1 MRVLVIAAHPDDEV
15 LGVGGTMLKHAKN
28 GDFVKVIILAT
39 GITSRMKS
47 GYESSSKY
55 ELNSSES
62 KNMKKEIEL
71 LRTNAKKAC
80 KTLNVTKTEFYD
92 LPDNEMDSIPL
103 LQIVKIIENEIQK
116 EKPDRIYTHHYGDL
130 NIDHR
135 LCYNACLTACRPI
148 SKQTPELICFEIASS
163 TEWNYPYSFNPN
175 YFVKI
180 EKQLDKKI
188 KAMEM
193 YEHEIRSFPHPR
205 SAKNLQNVAARWGSV
220 SGTNYAEAFE
230 IIRKIEH

>member
-1 MRVLVIAAHPDDEV
+1 M
-15 LGVGGTMLKHAKN
+15 
-28 GDFVKVIILAT
+28 
-39 GITSRMKS
+39 
-47 GYESSSKY
+47 
-55 ELNSSES
+55 
-62 KNMKKEIEL
+62 
-71 LRTNAKKAC
+71 
-80 KTLNVTKTEFYD
+80 
-92 LPDNEMDSIPL
+92 
-103 LQIVKIIENEIQK
+103 
-116 EKPDRIYTHHYGDL
+116 
-130 NIDHR
+130 
-135 LCYNACLTACRPI
+135 
-148 SKQTPELICFEIASS
+148 ICFEISSS